1 MTSKI
6 EQDSPMISKSK
17 TVGIRKNTKLFD
29 SDVDLLNKKKERQ
42 SVGIIRR
49 ASKTLLN
56 VNLDRPLTRGSAKVV
71 PSSKKEQIR
80 EKWKVRPSSFM
91 DPEELPRFQEK
102 LDFSKK
108 SVLSERTVVPSIVE
122 ETKDLSSS
130 SNSSSSELDES

>member
-1 MTSKI
+1 
-6 EQDSPMISKSK
+6 
-17 TVGIRKNTKLFD
+17 
-29 SDVDLLNKKKERQ
+29 
-42 SVGIIRR
+42 
-49 ASKTLLN
+49 
-56 VNLDRPLTRGSAKVV
+56 LTRGSAKVV